1 MKVLILGGDGYLGWP
16 TAMSFSQIG
25 HEVCV
30 VDNFSKR
37 KIELENGIEPL
48 LPIAPLHKRIN
59 TWNKNQNNKINI
71 EIGSLMNHRF
81 VYGICERY
89 KPEVIIHYAEQP
101 SAPYSMKGREEAVYT
116 QENNIVGNINLLFA
130 IKSFCPDAH
139 LIKLG
144 TMGVYGTPNID
155 IEEGF
160 IDIVHNG
167 RKDKLPFPKQPLSFY
182 HLSKSIDSQ
191 NIEFVCKTWQIRS
204 TDLNQGV
211 VYGLKTQETEL
222 HKDFNTSFHYDS
234 IFGTVINRFLTLAA
248 TGNDMLVYGEGNH
261 KRTFLNLL
269 DTIQCVKIAS
279 ENPPNK
285 GEYRVFNQFT
295 EVFSIMELAE
305 LVKIQTKKKGISA
318 SIKKIINPR
327 VEKSNHY
334 FNPKNENFLKL
345 GLKPRKI
352 SEVILNE
359 MIDKIIANKDNV
371 NKEIIFPEI
380 KWKK

>member
-1 MKVLILGGDGYLGWP
+1 MNVLILGGDGYLGWP
-16 TAMSFSQIG
+16 TAMFFSQIG
-25 HEVCV
+25 HKVCV

-48 LPIAPLHKRIN
+48 IPIAPLHRRVK
-59 TWNKNQNNKINI
+59 TWNENQNNKIEI
-71 EIGSLMNHRF
+71 KIGSLMNHRF
-81 VYGICERY
+81 IYRICENF

-116 QENNIVGNINLLFA
+116 QENNIVGNMNLLFA

-160 IDIVHNG
+160 LDITHNG
-167 RKDKLPFPKQPLSFY
+167 RTDKLPFPKQPLSFY

-191 NIEFVCKTWQIRS
+191 NIEFACKSWQLRS

-222 HKDFNTSFHYDS
+222 HEDFNTSFHYDS

-248 TGNDMLVYGEGNH
+248 TGNDMLVYGEGNQ
-261 KRTFLNLL
+261 KRTFLNIL

-279 ENPPNK
+279 ENHPSE

-295 EVFSIMELAE
+295 EVYSIMELAE
-305 LVKIQTKKKGISA
+305 LVKIQAEKKEILA
-318 SIKKIINPR
+318 TIKKISNPR
-327 VEKSNHY
+327 VEKPSHY

-352 SEVILNE
+352 SDVILDE
-359 MIDKIIANKDNV
+359 MLDEILKNKDNV
-371 NKEIIFPEI
+371 NKEIIFPNI
-380 KWKK
+380 KWKN